1 MPAILIITYP
11 TGVAGNALA
20 PPAAPTVVAV
30 VVVEKLNVPTVV
42 VPVEVKLVADT
53 VPALAVTFPAVA
65 IKSPVV
71 AVILPVVAV
80 MPVPPVTVVPAL
92 RLPAVADILPVL
104 IVKLPL
110 VTVAPL
116 ATLMP

>member
-1 MPAILIITYP
+1 MPAILTITYP
-11 TGVAGNALA
+11 SGVAGNALA

-53 VPALAVTFPAVA
+53 VPAVA

-71 AVILPVVAV
+71 AVMFPVVAV
-80 MPVPPVTVVPAL
+80 IPDPPVTVPDV
-92 RLPAVADILPVL
+92 AVILPVL
-104 IVKLPL
+104 TVKLPL
-110 VTVAPL
+110 VIVAPL